1 MTILTVGSVA
11 YDDIITPYAQRL
23 RALGG
28 SATYFAI
35 AAKHFHDISLVAVI
49 GDDFNY
55 ADENLLRDL
64 GIDLQGLEKVAGRCF
79 YWKGEYL
86 ANWNDRVTHDTQ
98 LNVFEHFDPK
108 IPGSLRDCP
117 YLFLGNIHP
126 SLQRAVLKQMGNRPK
141 IVSLDTMNLWIRET
155 RKDLHD
161 VLADVDVLLLNDSE
175 AIMLSGEHHLIKAAR
190 TIAQMGPSTLCIKRG
205 ENGALLVQGDRLFSA
220 PAYPLVDVVDPT
232 GAGDSFA
239 GGFMG
244 YLAQS
249 GDLSF
254 DNMKRAIIY
263 GSVLGSFTVESFSV
277 DRIAAITRDEIEA
290 RYHKFVELT
299 HFHQ

>member
-11 YDDIITPYAQRL
+11 YDDIITPYAQRQ

-35 AAKHFHDISLVAVI
+35 AAQHFNGISLVAVI

-55 ADENLLRDL
+55 ADEKLLRDA
-64 GIDLQGLEKVAGRCF
+64 GIDLKGLEKVAGRCF

-86 ANWNDRVTHDTQ
+86 ANWNDRITHDTQ
-98 LNVFEHFDPK
+98 LNVFEHFSPK
-108 IPGSLRDCP
+108 IPETLRDCP

-126 SLQRAVLKQMGNRPK
+126 SLQRAVLKQMSGRPK
-141 IVSLDTMNLWIRET
+141 IVALDTMNLWIRET
-155 RKDLHD
+155 RKDLLD
-161 VLADVDVLLLNDSE
+161 VLTDVDVLLLNDTE
-175 AIMLSGEHHLIKAAR
+175 AIMLSGEHHLMKAAH
-190 TIAQMGPSTLCIKRG
+190 TIAKMGPSTLCIKRG
-205 ENGALLVQGDRLFSA
+205 ENGALLVQGDRIFSA
-220 PAYPLVDVVDPT
+220 PAYPLAEVVDPT

-239 GGFMG
+239 GGFLG

-249 GDLSF
+249 GELSF
-254 DNMKRAIIY
+254 DNMKRAVIY
-263 GSVLGSFTVESFSV
+263 GSVLGSFAVESFSV
-277 DRIAAITRDEIEA
+277 DRIAALNRAEIEA
-290 RYHKFVELT
+290 RYRSFVELT

>member
-35 AAKHFHDISLVAVI
+35 AAKHFHGISLVAVI

-64 GIDLQGLEKVAGRCF
+64 GIDLQGLEKVAGPCF

-108 IPGSLRDCP
+108 IPDSLRTCP
-117 YLFLGNIHP
+117 FLFLGNIHP
-126 SLQRAVLKQMGNRPK
+126 SLQRVVLKQMDGRPK
-141 IVSLDTMNLWIRET
+141 AVALDTMNLWIRET
-155 RKDLHD
+155 RKDLLN
-161 VLADVDVLLLNDSE
+161 VLADVDILLLNDSE
-175 AIMLSGEHHLIKAAR
+175 AMMLSGEHHLMKAAR
-190 TIAQMGPSTLCIKRG
+190 TIAKMGPSTLCIKRG
-205 ENGALLVQGDRLFSA
+205 ENGALLVQGDRIFSA
-220 PAYPLVDVVDPT
+220 PAYPLVEVVDPT

-239 GGFMG
+239 GGFLG

-249 GDLSF
+249 NDLCF
-254 DNMKRAIIY
+254 DNMKRAVIY
-263 GSVLGSFTVESFSV
+263 GSVLGSFAVESFSI
-277 DRIAAITRDEIEA
+277 DRIAAISRAEIEA
-290 RYHKFVELT
+290 RYNKFVELT